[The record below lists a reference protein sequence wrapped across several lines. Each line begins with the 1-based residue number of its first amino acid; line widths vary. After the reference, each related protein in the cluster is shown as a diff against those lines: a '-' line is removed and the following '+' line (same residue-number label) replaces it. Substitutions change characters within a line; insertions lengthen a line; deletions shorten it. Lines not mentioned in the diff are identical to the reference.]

1 MGDWL
6 TYIASGAI
14 ALAIAHGLRWLLDA
28 HVKERAAMYQKEIW
42 DKGLL
47 DDY

>member
-1 MGDWL
+1 MTDWL

-14 ALAIAHGLRWLLDA
+14 ALAIAHGLRWLFDA
-28 HVKERAAMYQKEIW
+28 YVNQRAAMYQKEIW